1 MATAG
6 ENFVEKRQSPAER
19 RTCLLIAGMHRSG
32 TSALTRVLN
41 LLGCGLPADLV
52 GPGSGNEAG
61 HWEPRSLVLF
71 NDKLLASAGC
81 RWDDWQQ
88 LNPKWYGSGTYASFK
103 EQARDLL
110 TAEFMD
116 HPLFVFKDPR
126 VPQML
131 PFWLDVLKAE
141 NIETKL
147 IVPIRHPDEVAASLE
162 MRDMMEAG
170 YGRLLWLRRVLDAE
184 YDSRGHSRIFCT
196 YDQLLR
202 DWRPLIQSVESGL
215 NIALPR
221 RSALIELDVDKSLR
235 EDMRHQIAKRRDI
248 WGEDGV
254 SQWLQRTYALLN
266 RWSDHG
272 EDHQD
277 FIELDIIR
285 AEFNTASRQFASLI
299 LPGSRSGEAGEGSR
313 QLSALRAEVEELSR
327 DLSAQV
333 DLIRSRHDEFSQLS
347 VEHDKIKAEN
357 EDLKNEIGSK
367 DRAMDAHEAE
377 RRAHQEAMHQA
388 KVEKDRLE
396 EQFAL
401 AQNILRQRD
410 EEIAQTLAEL
420 AFQRT
425 ISEDAGLLR
434 ERLAESE
441 KWVFKLAAD
450 RRVAEKVAE
459 DVARDRDRVYRAVVS
474 KENDNN
480 LLKFQL
486 DTYRKKLNTSKESL
500 AAVSAAY
507 AHAQA
512 EVRDITANASEL
524 KARLNVRH
532 AEIAQLTRMLIE
544 KEDCADDLRNNLQW
558 SFGIIRHLSD
568 HPAWWRFLP
577 KKWKQKKVSRR
588 LAKAGLFHSESYL
601 NRYPDVAAAGMEPLQ
616 HYLLHGMDEGR
627 SRFPNK

>member
-6 ENFVEKRQSPAER
+6 ENFVEKGRSPVER

-41 LLGCGLPADLV
+41 LLGCGLPVDLV
-52 GPGSGNEAG
+52 GAGSGNEAG

-88 LNPKWYGSGTYASFK
+88 LNPKWYDSVAYESFK
-103 EQARDLL
+103 AQARDLL
-110 TAEFMD
+110 NAEFMD

-131 PFWLDVLKAE
+131 PFWLDVLEAE

-184 YDSRGHSRIFCT
+184 HDSRGHSRIFCT
-196 YDQLLR
+196 YEQLLR

-235 EDMRHQIAKRRDI
+235 EDMRHQFAKRSDI

-266 RWSDHG
+266 GWSNHG

-277 FIELDIIR
+277 FKKLDNIR

-313 QLSALRAEVEELSR
+313 QLGALRAEVEELSR
-327 DLSAQV
+327 DLTAQV
-333 DLIRSRHDEFSQLS
+333 DLIQSRQDEFSQLS

-357 EDLKNEIGSK
+357 ESLKSEIGAK
-367 DRAMDAHEAE
+367 DHALYAHEAE
-377 RRAHQEAMHQA
+377 SRAHQEAMHQA

-401 AQNILRQRD
+401 TQNILRQRE

-420 AFQRT
+420 ALQKT
-425 ISEDAGLLR
+425 ITEDVGLLQD
-434 ERLAESE
+434 RLADSE

-450 RRVAEKVAE
+450 RRFAEKVAE
-459 DVARDRDRVYRAVVS
+459 DATNDRDRVYRSVVS
-474 KENDNN
+474 KENENKV
-480 LLKFQL
+480 LKFQL
-486 DTYRKKLNTSKESL
+486 ETYGNELNTSKESL

-507 AHAQA
+507 AHVQA
-512 EVRDITANASEL
+512 EMRDISTNASEL
-524 KARLNVRH
+524 KARLSVRH
-532 AEIAQLTRMLIE
+532 AEIAQLTRILIE
-544 KEDCADDLRNNLQW
+544 KEDCVDDLRTDLLW
-558 SFGIIRHLSD
+558 SLGIIKHLSN

-577 KKWKQKKVSRR
+577 KKWKQKKVSTR
-588 LAKAGLFHSESYL
+588 LAKADLFDSESYL
-601 NRYPDVAAAGMEPLQ
+601 NRYPDVAAAGMDPLQ